1 MIVRPDVEDLQITRT
16 EKLLAVVL
24 AAFVLLGGI
33 WSYTRIDDVVRHHVR
48 VPTQTL
54 FQNPAITRQQAAQQ
68 RVFQA
73 ETQSRQ
79 ALQNLEV
86 AREAYRTALEA
97 HKPAQQLEQEY
108 ATAQTAY
115 TAAQRDVSRAQAEA
129 AAAAPAADAA
139 RRRAEAKV
147 GAALHRQARDSF
159 IARLAFVRLSIAF
172 AYWLLAYMRRRHT
185 RWFPLAGSVVAFA
198 TILAFVLAGDYVTD
212 YVHPFDWGIALVA
225 LMGIAATLIAY
236 WTLERYLL
244 RRITQR
250 RVRRHQCPFCGYPVG
265 ENARCEGCGREIVAA
280 CANCEAPRRV
290 GTAHCSVCGATS

>member
-1 MIVRPDVEDLQITRT
+1 MTVRPDVEDLQITRT

-33 WSYTRIDDVVRHHVR
+33 WTYTRIDDVVRRHVQ

-54 FQNPAITRQQAAQQ
+54 FQDPAIVRQQAAQE
-68 RVFQA
+68 RAFQA
-73 ETQSRQ
+73 ESRSRQ
-79 ALQNLEV
+79 ALQNLELR
-86 AREAYRTALEA
+86 REAYRTALEA
-97 HKPAQQLEQEY
+97 HKPAQQLEQDYTSAE
-108 ATAQTAY
+108 AAY
-115 TAAQRDVSRAQAEA
+115 SAAQRDLRRAQRAA

-139 RRRAEAKV
+139 RRGAESKI

-159 IARLAFVRLSIAF
+159 LARLGFVLLSIVF

-198 TILAFVLAGDYVTD
+198 TILALVMAGDYVTD
-212 YVHPFDWGIALVA
+212 YVAPFDWGIAVLAVI
-225 LMGIAATLIAY
+225 GIGATLIAY

-244 RRITQR
+244 RRVTQR
-250 RVRRHQCPFCGYPVG
+250 RVRRHQCPFCGYRLGDGVH
-265 ENARCEGCGREIVAA
+265 CEGCGRETVAA

-290 GTAHCSVCGATS
+290 GTAHCGVCGATS